1 MSDFLCSW
9 KDWNSN
15 DVDCVSDQ
23 EIPTKALAAILLN
36 RVRCINRNP
45 SCPIGGTTLDY
56 IIWSFVDTL

>member
-45 SCPIGGTTLDY
+45 SCLN
-56 IIWSFVDTL
+56 WNRLEHKVS

>member
-45 SCPIGGTTLDY
+45 SCPKLE
-56 IIWSFVDTL
+56 